1 MCSRQSHRES
11 PKPWS
16 ALVGAGPFNEGHF
29 ATEAFGFVLAADGGY
44 AHQAGH
50 GLAPDFALG
59 DFDSLGYVPAD
70 VPCEIHPTMKDASD
84 TALALAWLKA
94 RDYEA
99 VAVYGVLGGQRP
111 EHTFAALASLAR
123 AASEGLRVVA
133 VGVSFSRLVIRSSV
147 SCICCC
153 KSSWFIW
160 GSRSLMRWGTVLWWR
175 I

>member
-29 ATEAFGFVLAADGGY
+29 AKEAFGFVLAADGGY
-44 AHQAGH
+44 AHLAGH

-84 TALALAWLKA
+84 TALAL
-94 RDYEA
+94 
-99 VAVYGVLGGQRP
+99 LGLRP
-111 EHTFAALASLAR
+111 GIMRQWRSTASLGASGPSTPLPPWPPLLGRPRRGCGWWRSGRNIWFGPSIPIAR
-123 AASEGLRVVA
+123 FRVVWNCLPCKRASCPCSLSEGRLRV
-133 VGVSFSRLVIRSSV
+133 
-147 SCICCC
+147 
-153 KSSWFIW
+153 
-160 GSRSLMRWGTVLWWR
+160 
-175 I
+175 